1 MENIYVT
8 KNNCKTVLAYSK
20 ERFEKFEKLMPKIG
34 YRKLTDK
41 EVDAYLKKQ
50 GYEEV
55 KPMDAYPKK
64 MKVEKEFKPKPK
76 PEVIEP
82 EKINIES
89 DENIIEPTQE

>member
-1 MENIYVT
+1 MGNIYVT

-41 EVDAYLKKQ
+41 EVDSYLKKQ

-55 KPMDAYPKK
+55 KALDEYPKK
-64 MKVEKEFKPKPK
+64 EKVDKGFKTKPKH
-76 PEVIEP
+76 EVIEP
-82 EKINIES
+82 EKINIEP
-89 DENIIEPTQE
+89 DENIIEPT